1 MLWSCVCVILEQ
13 HFLKSAAD
21 LAVTLLSAG
30 VRQHSDMTVV
40 SPCLIHVYMTN
51 LVRPSVRPVWPN
63 QSLDPAADF
72 HSRSFLPR
80 WLSNGLQAPAF
91 KDVSFISFAFRHP
104 VSHMFHFSVWG
115 HQWGFLDQV
124 GCVMYLLSPLV
135 PCSRRG
141 TQEQSDACSS
151 ATITSS
157 WTVRHY
163 GAVRATSEPYADC
176 VPLCFVPLHYGHSPS
191 FFSFVLF
198 PPTLPLSTMFLYAL
212 LTCLLYSLVSLFV
225 LNLFSPPVQWE
236 QMVSVCVYMESKML
250 AR

>member
-104 VSHMFHFSVWG
+104 VSHMFHSSVWG

-141 TQEQSDACSS
+141 TQEQRDACSS

-163 GAVRATSEPYADC
+163 GVVRATSEPYADC

-191 FFSFVLF
+191 FF
-198 PPTLPLSTMFLYAL
+198 PLSSFHQLCLSAPCSFMLCSPVSFIPWFL
-212 LTCLLYSLVSLFV
+212 F
-225 LNLFSPPVQWE
+225 LFSIYFPHL
-236 QMVSVCVYMESKML
+236 CNGSKW
-250 AR
+250 